1 MLNNNLKEKKKALY
15 SIIKPYFK
23 AQGFKYIKGIPERF
37 VKDDNNIICKMG
49 FNFKTRSHF
58 QESSP
63 LIIIFTEVED
73 IIIEVGEPNYNYN
86 ENLITKYD
94 LFTIRKEFSESYDE
108 KFSQIDLSTPSG
120 FEQWGKLIIEY
131 MEGEGKSFMEHYSYL
146 PNVLKEMDYLE
157 NQGKIAYLDILVGG
171 IDHIFRGLII
181 SKLCNDKDFERK
193 LSKWEK
199 AIIIPKYKEWHS
211 CFYNLKEILKKTEPI
226 YNV

>member
-23 AQGFKYIKGIPERF
+23 AQGFKYVKGIPERF
-37 VKDDNNIICKMG
+37 VKEKEDIYLVG
-49 FNFKTRSHF
+49 FDFKRGSDSHYF
-58 QESSP
+58 SP
-63 LIIIFTEVED
+63 LRIHFTDVED
-73 IIIEVGEPNYNYN
+73 IIKMIRKPNYDY
-86 ENLITKYD
+86 TKGIQRYSTG
-94 LFTIRKEFSESYDE
+94 TIRKEFSESYDE